1 MYLELAYWNSI
12 KEIIKRMVNSMRVN
26 ILNTAFDEYGDIA
39 LIKEKS
45 FNCPEVTKRINDAED
60 VYLLALRAFRMNV
73 LTEEYLYML
82 CLNAKN
88 DVISVFEISHGSI
101 NMTIANPREIF
112 QKALLANAYSIIL
125 IHNHPSGDPTPSMDD
140 INNKKRIKEAGDIL
154 GIKLLDSLV
163 IGNKTYQSL
172 MNIK

>member
-1 MYLELAYWNSI
+1 
-12 KEIIKRMVNSMRVN
+12 MRVN
-26 ILNTAFDEYGDIA
+26 IINTTFDDYGNVG
-39 LIKEKS
+39 LVKEKS
-45 FNCPEVTKRINDAED
+45 FNRQEIHRRITNADD
-60 VYLLALRAFRMNV
+60 VYLFSIQALRMDK
-73 LTEEYLYML
+73 LTEEYLYAL

-88 DVISVFEISHGSI
+88 DIIAVFEVSHGTV
-101 NMTIANPREIF
+101 NMTVSNPREIF
-112 QKALLANAYSIIL
+112 QKALLANATNIIL

>member
-1 MYLELAYWNSI
+1 MD
-12 KEIIKRMVNSMRVN
+12 K
-26 ILNTAFDEYGDIA
+26 
-39 LIKEKS
+39 
-45 FNCPEVTKRINDAED
+45 
-60 VYLLALRAFRMNV
+60 
-73 LTEEYLYML
+73 LTEEYLYAL

-88 DVISVFEISHGSI
+88 DIIAVFEVSHGI
-101 NMTIANPREIF
+101 VNMTVSNPREIF
-112 QKALLANAYSIIL
+112 QKALLANATNIIL